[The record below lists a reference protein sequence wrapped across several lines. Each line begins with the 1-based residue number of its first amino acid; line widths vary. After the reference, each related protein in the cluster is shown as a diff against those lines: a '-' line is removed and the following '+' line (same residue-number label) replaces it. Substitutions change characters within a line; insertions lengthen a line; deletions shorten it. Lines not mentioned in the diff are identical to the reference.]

1 MDEFKINTELM
12 TMKSVPDYTQK
23 EAKGEVSQFATLWY
37 QC

>member
-12 TMKSVPDYTQK
+12 TMKSVPENTQK
-23 EAKGEVSQFATLWY
+23 EAKGEVSQFAKLWC